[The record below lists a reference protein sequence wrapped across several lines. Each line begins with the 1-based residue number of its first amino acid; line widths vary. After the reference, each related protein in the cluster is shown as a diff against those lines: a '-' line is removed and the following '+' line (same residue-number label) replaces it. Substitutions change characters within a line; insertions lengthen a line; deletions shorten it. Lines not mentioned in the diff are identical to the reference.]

1 MRAFGF
7 IGVLATLLI
16 ALVAGVI
23 GYNLGLGANVASVAT
38 TGGATVVYPGW
49 GFGFGFPFFGF
60 IFAILFFVLIFGLIR
75 RAAWGGHRG
84 SGFGPGGYGPGG
96 WGHRGGWDGRSM
108 PPMADEMLERWHRQK
123 HGEPD
128 TTDPIRSS
136 SPSS

>member
-23 GYNLGLGANVASVAT
+23 GYSLGLGANVASVASA
-38 TGGATVVYPGW
+38 TGTTVVYPGW

-60 IFAILFFVLIFGLIR
+60 IFAILFLVLIFGLIR

-84 SGFGPGGYGPGG
+84 YGAGGYGPGG
-96 WGHRGGWDGRSM
+96 WGHRGGWDGRSL

-128 TTDPIRSS
+128 TTDPTRSS

>member
-1 MRAFGF
+1 MRALGL
-7 IGVLATLLI
+7 IGVLGTLLV

-23 GYNLGLGANVASVAT
+23 GYNLGLGANVATVAT
-38 TGGATVVYPGW
+38 TTGAAVVYPGW
-49 GFGFGFPFFGF
+49 GFGFGFPLFGL

-84 SGFGPGGYGPGG
+84 YGPTGYGPGG

-123 HGEPD
+123 HGDSEP
-128 TTDPIRSS
+128 TDQTR
-136 SPSS
+136 SPSPTG

>member
-1 MRAFGF
+1 MRTFGL

-16 ALVAGVI
+16 ALAAGVI

-49 GFGFGFPFFGF
+49 GFGFPFFGF

-84 SGFGPGGYGPGG
+84 YGAGG
-96 WGHRGGWDGRSM
+96 WGPRGGWEGRSM

-123 HGEPD
+123 HGESEPTD
-128 TTDPIRSS
+128 TSG
-136 SPSS
+136 

>member
-7 IGVLATLLI
+7 IGVLGTLLI
-16 ALVAGVI
+16 ALVAGAI
-23 GYNLGLGANVASVAT
+23 GYNLGLGANVASVVTT
-38 TGGATVVYPGW
+38 TGTAVVYPGW

-60 IFAILFFVLIFGLIR
+60 IFAILFFVLIFDLIR

-84 SGFGPGGYGPGG
+84 YGPGGFGPGG

-128 TTDPIRSS
+128 TTDPTPST